1 MITILMVEDEM
12 NLLMMLEDILGDA
25 GYRVLKAARLPKA
38 LEIVAQSGLDG
49 EGKIDA
55 AILDINL
62 AGVEV
67 FPLADV
73 LRERGV
79 PFMFT
84 SGYGADGLPAEY
96 RDCAV
101 LQKPYVSE
109 IITIALQAIMAGSKE
124 ADWPVGLSR

>member
-12 NLLMMLEDILGDA
+12 NLAMMLEDILDDA
-25 GYRVLKAARLPKA
+25 GYRVLKAGRLPNA

-49 EGKIDA
+49 KGRIDA

-62 AGVEV
+62 AGVQV

-84 SGYGADGLPAEY
+84 SGYGRDGIPDAY
-96 RDCAV
+96 GDSAV
-101 LQKPYVSE
+101 LQKPYSAARIV
-109 IITIALQAIMAGSKE
+109 TTLQAMLGDGPV
-124 ADWPVGLSR
+124 AD